1 MAGLLFFTA
10 RNSTTASQK
19 RRFSSA
25 WIPRRKMRKWC
36 RPTCKRN
43 DSYTNNVIDFSYMIA
58 QQSLETCRPFLC
70 VCPWQKL
77 LEKIQINF
85 RSTESRELIIFQ
97 QPPDFLNGR
106 IEIFRVEI
114 LRFCS
119 FSNFLK
125 WLIGIVV
132 VVCVGWLLSWLHCSG
147 WYTANRARWFPSQR
161 PETETDVRG
170 MTNSGKDFINVMKL
184 GQAYICRCTQ
194 NSNRVFF
201 PCTSWLL
208 DYDDYLSDVCTFF
221 AASKIVSPFSHRCSS
236 SSWACLWLR

>member
-1 MAGLLFFTA
+1 M
-10 RNSTTASQK
+10 
-19 RRFSSA
+19 
-25 WIPRRKMRKWC
+25 
-36 RPTCKRN
+36 
-43 DSYTNNVIDFSYMIA
+43 VA

-85 RSTESRELIIFQ
+85 RPTESRELIIFQ
-97 QPPDFLNGR
+97 QPPDLLNGR

-125 WLIGIVV
+125 WFVGIGVV

-194 NSNRVFF
+194 NSNRVFSLA
-201 PCTSWLL
+201 PADYSITMIICQTSARSLL
-208 DYDDYLSDVCTFF
+208 LQKSFHLF
-221 AASKIVSPFSHRCSS
+221 LIAALHLLELVRGFDKR
-236 SSWACLWLR
+236 